1 MKCAPA
7 RSTVASFWKLREQTR
22 ANYWTANKGRMM
34 KVEALVITSPDRP
47 GQANAAPAVTT
58 RPLQE
63 LLRFGSLMLS
73 AGETSFRVRRS
84 MGVIASGLG
93 FEWLSV
99 QLGARNLVASGCR
112 NGETATLVR
121 DVEIPSV
128 NTERIGAL
136 EALARDMPGTP
147 SSAFAAKLAAI
158 ESAQPHYSIVQ
169 TAAAIAVA
177 CGAFAFLNGGAWPD
191 VAACAIGGG
200 IGQGLRSFLQ
210 RRRFNQYAVTALT
223 ALVASGL
230 YCLASALAIRAGF
243 GVGRNSVG
251 LISSVLFL
259 VPGFPLVTALLDQLQ
274 HETAAAVSRLAYAIM
289 FLLTAAVGLS
299 VVIALV
305 GFSIEMPPQHTLAK
319 PLTIFWWAVASFCGG
334 CGLAI
339 LYNGTWRNVL
349 YVGAIALTGNEL
361 RLLLGESGVP
371 LPLATFLAALAVGLT
386 ASIAG
391 RWIKEAR
398 VALTVPAVVM
408 MVPGLSA
415 LETLV
420 YFDRGEILKGVSA
433 AVLVG
438 FVVGSIAFGLA
449 AARFITQPEWL
460 RE

>member
-1 MKCAPA
+1 
-7 RSTVASFWKLREQTR
+7 
-22 ANYWTANKGRMM
+22 M
-34 KVEALVITSPDRP
+34 KVEALVITSPDRT
-47 GQANAAPAVTT
+47 GQANAGLTVTT

-73 AGETSFRVRRS
+73 AGETAFRARRS

-136 EALARDMPGTP
+136 EALARTVPLDMN
-147 SSAFAAKLAAI
+147 SRDFAAKLATI
-158 ESAQPHYSIVQ
+158 ESAPPRYSIAQ
-169 TAAAIAVA
+169 TSLAVGAA
-177 CGAFAFLNGGAWPD
+177 CGAFAFLNGELWVE
-191 VAACAIGGG
+191 VAACSIGGV
-200 IGQGLRSFLQ
+200 IGQGLKSFLI
-210 RRRFNQYAVTALT
+210 RRRLNQYAVTALC
-223 ALVASGL
+223 AVV
-230 YCLASALAIRAGF
+230 ASALYCVAAALAHGAGF
-243 GVGRNSVG
+243 GVGRTNVG
-251 LISSVLFL
+251 LVSSVLFL
-259 VPGFPLVTALLDQLQ
+259 IPGFPLVTALLDQLQ
-274 HETAAAVSRLAYAIM
+274 HETAAALSRLAHAMM
-289 FLLTAAVGLS
+289 FVLTAAVGLS

-305 GFSIEMPPQHTLAK
+305 GFSIEMSPQHMLAK

-334 CGLAI
+334 SGLAI

-349 YVGAIALTGNEL
+349 CVGAIALIGNEL
-361 RLLLGESGVP
+361 RLLLYDSGVP
-371 LPLATFLAALAVGLT
+371 LPLATLLGALAVGLS

-398 VALTVPAVVM
+398 VALTVPAAVM
-408 MVPGLSA
+408 MVPGLYA

-420 YFDRGEILKGVSA
+420 YFDRGEILQGLSA
-433 AVLVG
+433 GVLVG
-438 FVVGSIAFGLA
+438 FIVGSIAFGLA
-449 AARFITQPEWL
+449 VARFISQPEWL

>member
-1 MKCAPA
+1 
-7 RSTVASFWKLREQTR
+7 
-22 ANYWTANKGRMM
+22 
-34 KVEALVITSPDRP
+34 VITSPDRT

-58 RPLQE
+58 RRLQE

-73 AGETSFRVRRS
+73 AGESAFRVRRS
-84 MGVIASGLG
+84 MVVIASGLG

-112 NGETATLVR
+112 NGETVTLVR
-121 DVEIPSV
+121 DVDVPSV

-136 EALARDMPGTP
+136 EALALSVPLGMNSRE
-147 SSAFAAKLAAI
+147 FAAKIATI
-158 ESAQPHYSIVQ
+158 ESAPPRYSIAQ
-169 TAAAIAVA
+169 TSMAVSAA
-177 CGAFAFLNGGAWPD
+177 CGAFAFLNGAWGIE
-191 VAACAIGGG
+191 VAACSIGGG
-200 IGQGLRSFLQ
+200 VGQGLKSFLI
-210 RRRFNQYAVTALT
+210 RRRFNQYAITALC
-223 ALVASGL
+223 AVV
-230 YCLASALAIRAGF
+230 ASALYCVAAALAHGAGF
-243 GVGRNSVG
+243 GVGRSNVG
-251 LISSVLFL
+251 LVSSVLFL
-259 VPGFPLVTALLDQLQ
+259 IPGFPLVTALLDQLQ
-274 HETAAAVSRLAYAIM
+274 HETAAAVSRLAHAMM
-289 FLLTAAVGLS
+289 FVLTAAVGLS

-305 GFSIEMPPQHTLAK
+305 GFSIEMSPPHMLAK

-349 YVGAIALTGNEL
+349 YVGVIALIGNEV
-361 RLLLGESGVP
+361 RLLLHDSGAP
-371 LPLATFLAALAVGLT
+371 LPLATFLGALAVGLS

-408 MVPGLSA
+408 MVPGLYA

-420 YFDRGEILKGVSA
+420 YFDRGEILKGLSA
-433 AVLVG
+433 GVLVG

-449 AARFITQPEWL
+449 AARFISQPEWL